1 MKGQATHGS
10 NPLPGNLLVI
20 SNNLLRHAVVGHDF
34 DELRGR
40 AGGEHGNG
48 GVGGKGGHL
57 HLVIDRPDR
66 R

>member
-40 AGGEHGNG
+40 SGGEHGNSG
-48 GVGGKGGHL
+48 MGRKGGHL

-66 R
+66 